1 MSPRRTTPPRESLRA
16 SPEVVE
22 SSDRRDAIE
31 LFSVDADGQRH
42 HGRSLV
48 RAHILTM
55 TPEDGRILPG
65 VLYRPDG
72 AFWGVTGVDGT
83 TLAIRTETFIS
94 AAVARA
100 DAEELLLSARDFR
113 YVPVADATGRS
124 SIWVV
129 HAGRVVLVAGR
140 VQRGNLHRLEQT
152 LRGAITRVA
161 PRVVPRGSGSLPTP
175 SPAAADTTG

>member
-1 MSPRRTTPPRESLRA
+1 MSPRHTTPPHPSLGT
-16 SPEVVE
+16 SPGVVE

-31 LFSVDADGQRH
+31 LFSLEADGQRH

-48 RAHILTM
+48 RARILAM
-55 TPEDGRILPG
+55 APEDGRILPG

-94 AAVARA
+94 ATVARA
-100 DAEELLLSARDFR
+100 DAEELLLSAREFR
-113 YVPVADATGRS
+113 YVPVVDATGRS

-140 VQRGNLHRLEQT
+140 RQRGRLHRLEQT
-152 LRGAITRVA
+152 LRGSIARVA
-161 PRVVPRGSGSLPTP
+161 PRVVPRGSDSLPVP
-175 SPAAADTTG
+175 SPATADTTG